1 MEGMGSAQEVKEIIA
16 TLKRC
21 KQVTLVGSPGVGKTW
36 MARRL
41 SDRIAR
47 SNLYGFTLWMF
58 MCRKYNRESLSESI
72 ARQLCLLPTTQE
84 WEVEDDSK
92 GQKDDDVVEDLE
104 SLIKKLRTKLEAGKF
119 LLILDDVPDDTDKK
133 NVNIRNFWSVWKD
146 LFPANGYDENL
157 HILSISR
164 LSRQDEVTIKGK
176 VGEVKVLPRVETDS
190 LLTEKLDT
198 QLRQSKRIQ
207 TLGKKFI
214 EKSNGLPGTVTMI
227 AKALNYIGL
236 EASRMSILE
245 KELEEASEN
254 YRVNMLLC
262 LKHDM
267 LPISVLKDLWW
278 SGHHFFRDSG
288 SVHYNEL
295 ITYWILEGYLGFDSM
310 TKLYEKGHGILME
323 LMDCGILK
331 AQEGG
336 YVCMDKSLINVDD
349 LYQCVDQIANL
360 GLATVFTSD
369 IEGFGSITHE
379 DGMLKTPRIGKKWRN
394 QEQKQSLEKSGQ
406 NLSTLLLDVTHFSEQ
421 IMMGFLESEKEL
433 QVLALFNPTIKSLP
447 KPLVKMEKLRVL
459 VLRGC
464 EYLLDTKLKLD
475 GLHVLE
481 ISGARSLKTIKS
493 AFFKNMVNLQS
504 LHLSGLQITYLPH
517 AIYGLT
523 KLQWLVIK
531 DCRRLKKLESLAKLE
546 DLKVLDLSGNIAL
559 NSVDK
564 NFLKFK
570 KLQSLNLS
578 NTMVST
584 TPLLKHIGELTHLLL
599 RDCKNLGR
607 LRGLTS
613 VTSLQTLD
621 LSGSTDFEEF
631 HDSSLETLVSLRTL
645 NLTKTAI
652 ESLPSNIAN
661 PRYLYLKSCRLLER
675 LPCFESLVDLEVL
688 DLSGSEKLY
697 EIEKDFFKHMTHLR
711 VLNLSETNVE
721 DLPSL
726 SNLSNLRQLLLSR
739 CAALEHLPSLESVTK
754 LEVLDASEC
763 SALKDIG
770 DNSFKNMTRLQRL
783 DLSETK
789 IKTIPSLSN
798 LTNLRYLLL
807 KNCTNLQNLELNVS
821 LLNLEELNLSGI
833 TSLKPDGSELIKD
846 MSSLQILD
854 LSCTPVNR
862 LPSMAKL
869 TNLTHLSLANCSCLE
884 ILPDLVPL
892 SKLEVLDLSQSSVKH
907 LPNFNNSNNL
917 RKLLLK
923 DCTIGV
929 PDLEFN
935 DLLGPNPKIPHWI
948 SRLSHLDYLEFPNL
962 KNIQGVDNSHVEC
975 SSEEV
980 NQDEWIICPLTRI
993 DKPPT
998 FLSGTQFLQILKK
1011 NPFPQGSFHLCAI
1024 PFKMEGETGDDRYIQ
1039 RHELVFGDVYFQTS
1053 QFTRYKGNKSL
1064 QIRGF
1069 KHIPE
1074 GIKNIISQF
1083 SLIFLIDNT
1092 FENLPSDLKT
1102 FVLDKLKGCWIERC
1116 DKMVTIFNEKEG
1128 KDDPYLGIAL
1138 EDLGISNN
1146 RGLGSIYNGKR
1157 PFRSFNNLKTLYL
1170 DNCPKLS
1177 TVFPSSWLPETLKVL
1192 QIQHCDKIVSL
1203 FEAEGKLPNLETLHL
1218 WELPELE
1225 KISVSLPSL
1234 ETLKI
1239 WECPKITQIE
1249 EIFEFAKDLKTLW
1262 ISGATTL
1269 KSLYSGNNECYN
1281 FINLE
1286 FLKLEGCPMLKTV
1299 MPSWS
1304 PLGKITSIKIR
1315 SCEKLQTLFTRGNS
1329 TGYELKCLNTLLLED
1344 LPMLEHIGAV
1354 IPSLDDLRI
1363 FGCPKFEGMID
1374 TRNDYD

>member
-1 MEGMGSAQEVKEIIA
+1 MGSAQEVKEIIA
-16 TLKRC
+16 TLERS
-21 KQVTLVGSPGVGKTW
+21 KQATLVGPPGVGKTW

-47 SNLYGFTLWMF
+47 RNFYDFTLWMF
-58 MCRKYNRESLSESI
+58 MCRYYNRKSLSESI

-104 SLIKKLRTKLEAGKF
+104 SLIIKLRTKLEVGKF
-119 LLILDDVPDDTDKK
+119 LLILDDFPDDTYDKNK
-133 NVNIRNFWSVWKD
+133 NENIKNFWSVWKD
-146 LFPANGYDENL
+146 LFPANGYDEKL

-164 LSRQDEVTIKGK
+164 LSRKDEATIKEK
-176 VGEVKVLPRVETDS
+176 ADVVVLHSVETDS

-198 QLRQSKRIQ
+198 QLRQYKRIRA
-207 TLGKKFI
+207 LGKKFI
-214 EKSNGLPGTVTMI
+214 EKSNSLPGTVTMI

-236 EASRMSILE
+236 EASGISILE

-254 YRVNMLLC
+254 YRVNRLLC

-278 SGHHFFRDSG
+278 CGDHFFRDSG

-310 TKLYEKGHGILME
+310 MKLYEKGHGILME

-331 AQEGG
+331 AHEGG
-336 YVCMDKSLINVDD
+336 YVYMDKSLINVDD

-369 IEGFGSITHE
+369 LGGFGIIKHD
-379 DGMLKTPRIGKKWRN
+379 DGMLKTPRKGKKWHN
-394 QEQKQSLEKSGQ
+394 KEQKQSLEETGQ
-406 NLSTLLLDVTHFSEQ
+406 NLSTLLLDGTNFSEQ
-421 IMMGFLESEKEL
+421 VMTRFLEPEKEL
-433 QVLALFNPTIKSLP
+433 KVLALFNPNIKSLP
-447 KPLVKMEKLRVL
+447 KALVNMKLRVL

-464 EYLLDTKLKLD
+464 EHLLDVKLHLNT
-475 GLHVLE
+475 LHVLE
-481 ISGARSLKTIKS
+481 ISGARSLKTLKS
-493 AFFKNMVNLQS
+493 SFFKNMENLQS
-504 LHLSGLQITYLPH
+504 LNLSGLQIANLPH

-523 KLQWLVIK
+523 KLKWLVVK
-531 DCRRLKKLESLAKLE
+531 DCGRLKKLESIAKLE
-546 DLKVLDLSGNIAL
+546 DLKVLDLSGNIVL
-559 NSVDK
+559 DSVDK
-564 NFLKFK
+564 NFLKFN

-578 NTMVST
+578 NTMIST
-584 TPLLKHIGELTHLLL
+584 TPLLKQIKELTHLFL

-631 HDSSLETLVSLRTL
+631 HESSLKSLVSLRTL
-645 NLTKTAI
+645 NLTETAI

-675 LPCFESLVDLEVL
+675 LSCFESLVDLEVL

-697 EIEKDFFKHMTHLR
+697 EIQKDFFNHMTHLR
-711 VLNLSETNVE
+711 VLNLSETNVD

-726 SNLSNLRQLLLSR
+726 SNLSNLRELLLSR
-739 CAALEHLPSLESVTK
+739 CAALVHLPSLESVTK
-754 LEVLDASEC
+754 LEVLDVSEC
-763 SALKDIG
+763 RALKDIG
-770 DNSFKNMTRLQRL
+770 DDSFKNMTRLQRL

-789 IKTIPSLSN
+789 IKSLPSLSN

-807 KNCTNLQNLELNVS
+807 KNCTNLQNLELKDS
-821 LLNLEELNLSGI
+821 LFNLEELNLSGI
-833 TSLKPDGSELIKD
+833 TSLKPYGSDFIKD
-846 MSSLQILD
+846 MSNLQILD
-854 LSCTPVNR
+854 LSCTPVKQ

-869 TNLTHLSLANCSCLE
+869 TNLIRLSLANCSCLE
-884 ILPDLVPL
+884 TLPDLVPL

-907 LPNFNNSNNL
+907 LPNFNNSNKL
-917 RKLLLK
+917 RELLLG
-923 DCTIGV
+923 DCSIGV
-929 PDLEFN
+929 LDLEFN
-935 DLLGPNPKIPHWI
+935 DLFEPNPKIPHWI
-948 SRLSHLDYLEFPNL
+948 SELSHLDYLRFPNL
-962 KNIQGVDNSHVEC
+962 KNIQGVDSSHVEC

-980 NQDEWIICPLTRI
+980 MNQDRWKICLLSHI
-993 DKPPT
+993 GKPPI

-1011 NPFPQGSFHLCAI
+1011 NPLPQGSFLLCAI
-1024 PFKMEGETGDDRYIQ
+1024 PFKNEGETGDRYIQ
-1039 RHELVFGDVYFQTS
+1039 RHELVFRDVYFQTC
-1053 QFTRYKGNKSL
+1053 QFARYERNKSL

-1092 FENLPSDLKT
+1092 FESLPSGLDA
-1102 FVLDKLKGCWIERC
+1102 FVLDELKGCWIERC
-1116 DKMVTIFNEKEG
+1116 DKMVTIFSEEEG
-1128 KDDPYLGIAL
+1128 KEDPHLGITL

-1146 RGLGSIYNGKR
+1146 SGLESIYKGKQ

-1192 QIQHCDKIVSL
+1192 HIKHCDKIVSL
-1203 FEAEGKLPNLETLHL
+1203 FEAEGKLPQ
-1218 WELPELE
+1218 
-1225 KISVSLPSL
+1225 SL

-1249 EIFEFAKDLKTLW
+1249 EIFKFAKDLKTLW
-1262 ISGATTL
+1262 ICGATTL
-1269 KSLYSGNNECYN
+1269 KSLYSGNNECNN

-1286 FLKLEGCPMLKTV
+1286 FLKLESCPMLKTV

-1315 SCEKLQTLFTRGNS
+1315 SCEKLQILFTRGNS
-1329 TGYELKCLNTLLLED
+1329 TGYELKCVNTLLLED
-1344 LPMLEHIGAV
+1344 LPMLEYIGAM
-1354 IPSLDDLRI
+1354 IPSSKNVGI
-1363 FGCPKFEGMID
+1363 FGCPKYEGMID
-1374 TRNDYD
+1374 TRTVYD